1 VTSTIKDT
9 AARATEEQFHP
20 STVKFAADTA
30 GTPFVSI
37 VIPCL
42 NEERFIGKVLESL
55 ALQYEPGRFEII
67 VVDGVSTDRTRAVIA
82 GFTSDNPDVQVQVI
96 DNPER
101 DIPRALNLG
110 INGARGEIIVR
121 MDAHS
126 IPSPGYVR
134 RCVKLLTESD
144 AAVVGMP
151 WKICAGDDSRM
162 ARAIALAV
170 AHPFGIGDAKYRLNV
185 SAATYVDTVPFGAFK
200 KSLWHRLGGFNEKL
214 LANEDYDFNYRV
226 RKDGGL
232 VLLDADEHC
241 NYVARATL
249 DDLAKQYW
257 RYGSWKAQMV
267 KLKPASLRWRHL
279 VAPAFVVGLVLT
291 GLLSLV
297 WWPGFL
303 LFVLTLGSY
312 LLLAIVCSLQLALKQ
327 KDLALLFLL
336 PLIFFSIHL
345 SWGTSFVAGLFTRRL
360 N

>member
-1 VTSTIKDT
+1 MKVINDIT
-9 AARATEEQFHP
+9 APAEH
-20 STVKFAADTA
+20 AAVVS
-30 GTPFVSI
+30 PFVSI

-55 ALQYEPGRFEII
+55 AAQYQSERFEII
-67 VVDGVSTDRTRAVIA
+67 IVDGLSTDRTREVIA
-82 GFTSDNPDVQVQVI
+82 SFNAANPSVQIHVI

-101 DIPRALNLG
+101 HIPKALNLG
-110 INGARGEIIVR
+110 IDAARGEIIVR

-126 IPSPGYVR
+126 IPSAGYVR
-134 RCVKLLTESD
+134 RCVKVLTESD
-144 AAVVGMP
+144 TAVIGMP
-151 WKICAGDDSRM
+151 WKICAGSESLM

-185 SAATYVDTVPFGAFK
+185 SRAEYVDTVPFGAFRK
-200 KSLWHRLGGFNEKL
+200 TLWSRLGGFNEKL

-249 DDLAKQYW
+249 GDLAKQYW

-267 KLKPASLRWRHL
+267 KLQPASLRWRHL
-279 VAPAFVVGLVLT
+279 VAPAFVVSLVLT
-291 GLLSLV
+291 AVLSLFWPMGV
-297 WWPGFL
+297 WLFL
-303 LFVLTLGSY
+303 LAAGSY
-312 LLLAIVCSLQLALKQ
+312 SLLAVVFSLQLALTNR
-327 KDLALLFLL
+327 DLSLVFLL
-336 PLIFFSIHL
+336 PLIFLTIHL

-360 N
+360 R